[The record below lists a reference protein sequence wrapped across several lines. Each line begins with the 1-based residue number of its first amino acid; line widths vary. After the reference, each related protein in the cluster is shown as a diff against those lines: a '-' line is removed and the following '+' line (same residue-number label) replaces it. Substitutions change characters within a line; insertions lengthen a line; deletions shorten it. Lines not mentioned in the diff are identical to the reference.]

1 MVAHPLHLPASLRS
15 TGMTR
20 LQHDYEC
27 SDSCQ
32 AEQGVPALTG
42 LLPSL
47 MESSRHSV
55 SNHLSPSRV
64 SDLVLRPGPTASAP
78 VPRSDTPSGAIASWA
93 SPFASRLATT
103 TGRNEFT

>member
-15 TGMTR
+15 TGITR
-20 LQHDYEC
+20 LQRYYEC

-42 LLPSL
+42 LLPSWI
-47 MESSRHSV
+47 ESSRHSV

-64 SDLVLRPGPTASAP
+64 SDLVLRPGPTASEP
-78 VPRSDTPSGAIASWA
+78 VSRPNTPEGLSVLGFAID
-93 SPFASRLATT
+93 
-103 TGRNEFT
+103 